1 MRIVSTMVAATTVI
15 ALVAIAP
22 SSGNPQTSP
31 TAASSQ
37 APLQTTAVDP
47 LNTGKQAFRRGDYV
61 AAQKFFTAYL
71 RDNPENLD
79 ALVMAGDAFFELKQ
93 YEDAAKS
100 FLAAIKLQP
109 SLWGAH
115 KNLVIVYAA
124 QGKWTEFDGER
135 AVLKAARESG
145 ASGLSMKDA
154 DVIDVLYVG
163 SEQYRVLSYAELAG
177 RFKMRYNFV
186 HFGSDRK
193 PDYRIVCESDD
204 IDQIAFA
211 KAHPQEAAS
220 GQRSFSLDTYSASKP
235 SADGKGLTQTH
246 GTIKFYPDG
255 EPTYETVRS
264 DVLNLLEHK
273 LSPMSS
279 TTTGTPPATPDTKP
293 PKPK

>member
-1 MRIVSTMVAATTVI
+1 MRILSTIIAATTVV

-22 SSGNPQTSP
+22 ASGNSQTSP

-37 APLQTTAVDP
+37 APLQATAVDP
-47 LNTGKQAFRRGDYV
+47 LDTGKQAFHRGDYV

-71 RDNPENLD
+71 RDNPSNLD
-79 ALVMAGDAFFELKQ
+79 ALLLAGSAFFELKQ
-93 YEDAAKS
+93 YEDAAQS

-109 SLWGAH
+109 SFWAVH

-124 QGKWTEFDGER
+124 QGKWTEFDRER

-145 ASGLSMKDA
+145 ASGLSTKDA
-154 DVIDVLYVG
+154 DAIDVLYVG
-163 SEQYRVLSYAELAG
+163 PEQYRVLNYAELAG

-193 PDYRIVCESDD
+193 PDNWIVCESDD
-204 IDQIAFA
+204 VDLTSFA

-220 GQRSFSLDTYSASKP
+220 GQRSFSLDTNSAPKP
-235 SADGKGLTQTH
+235 TADGKGFTRTH
-246 GTIKFYPDG
+246 ATIKFYPDG

-293 PKPK
+293 PKRK

>member
-1 MRIVSTMVAATTVI
+1 MRIVSTIIAAATVI

-22 SSGNPQTSP
+22 SSGNSQTSP

-47 LNTGKQAFRRGDYV
+47 LDTGKQAFQRGDYV

-71 RDNPENLD
+71 RDNPSNLN
-79 ALVMAGDAFFELKQ
+79 ALLLAGSAFFELKQ
-93 YEDAAKS
+93 YEDAAQS
-100 FLAAIKLQP
+100 LLAAIKLQP
-109 SLWGAH
+109 SLWPAH

-124 QGKWTEFDGER
+124 QGKWTEFDRER

-186 HFGSDRK
+186 HFGSDGK
-193 PDYRIVCESDD
+193 PDYWIVCESDD
-204 IDQIAFA
+204 IDQG
-211 KAHPQEAAS
+211 S
-220 GQRSFSLDTYSASKP
+220 
-235 SADGKGLTQTH
+235 
-246 GTIKFYPDG
+246 
-255 EPTYETVRS
+255 
-264 DVLNLLEHK
+264 
-273 LSPMSS
+273 
-279 TTTGTPPATPDTKP
+279 
-293 PKPK
+293 

>member
-1 MRIVSTMVAATTVI
+1 MRIVSTILAATTVV
-15 ALVAIAP
+15 AVVAIVPA
-22 SSGNPQTSP
+22 SGNSQTSP

-37 APLQTTAVDP
+37 APLQATAVYQLD
-47 LNTGKQAFRRGDYV
+47 TGRQAFRRGDYV

-71 RDNPENLD
+71 RDNPSNLD
-79 ALVMAGDAFFELKQ
+79 ALVLAGSAFYELKQ
-93 YEDAAKS
+93 YEDAAQS

-145 ASGLSMKDA
+145 ASGLSTKDA

-193 PDYRIVCESDD
+193 PDYWIACESDD
-204 IDQIAFA
+204 IDQTSFA

-220 GQRSFSLDTYSASKP
+220 GQRSFSLDTYSAPKP
-235 SADGKGLTQTH
+235 SADGKGGTRTH
-246 GTIKFYPDG
+246 STIKFYPDG

-264 DVLNLLEHK
+264 DVLKLLEHK
-273 LSPMSS
+273 LSPMIS
-279 TTTGTPPATPDTKP
+279 TTAGTPPATPDTKP
-293 PKPK
+293 RKPK

>member
-1 MRIVSTMVAATTVI
+1 MRIVSTILAATTVV
-15 ALVAIAP
+15 ALVAISPA
-22 SSGNPQTSP
+22 SGNSQTSP

-37 APLQTTAVDP
+37 APLQATAVDP
-47 LNTGKQAFRRGDYV
+47 LDTGRQAFRRGDYV

-71 RDNPENLD
+71 RDNPSNLD
-79 ALVMAGDAFFELKQ
+79 ALVLAGSAFFELKQ
-93 YEDAAKS
+93 YEDAAQS

-124 QGKWTEFDGER
+124 QGKWTEFDRER

-163 SEQYRVLSYAELAG
+163 SEQYRVFSYAELAG
-177 RFKMRYNFV
+177 RLKMRYNFV

-193 PDYRIVCESDD
+193 PDYWIVCESDD
-204 IDQIAFA
+204 VDQTSFA

-220 GQRSFSLDTYSASKP
+220 GERSFSLDTNSAPKP
-235 SADGKGLTQTH
+235 SADGKGLTRTH
-246 GTIKFYPDG
+246 ATIKFYPDG

-264 DVLNLLEHK
+264 DVLKLLEHK
-273 LSPMSS
+273 LSPMIS
-279 TTTGTPPATPDTKP
+279 TTAGTPPATPDTKP

>member
-1 MRIVSTMVAATTVI
+1 MRNLPTMIAGTIVI
-15 ALVAIAP
+15 ALAAIAP
-22 SSGNPQTSP
+22 SSGNSQTSP
-31 TAASSQ
+31 IAASSQ

-47 LNTGKQAFRRGDYV
+47 LDTGKQAFRRGDYA
-61 AAQKFFTAYL
+61 AAQKFFSAYL

-79 ALVMAGDAFFELKQ
+79 ALVMAGDAFYELKQ
-93 YEDAAKS
+93 YEDAAQS
-100 FLAAIKLQP
+100 FLAAIKLQA

-124 QGKWTEFDGER
+124 QGKWTEFDQER

-145 ASGLSMKDA
+145 ASGLSTKDA

-163 SEQYRVLSYAELAG
+163 SEQYRVISYAELAG

-186 HFGSDRK
+186 HFGPDRK
-193 PDYRIVCESDD
+193 PDSWIACESDD
-204 IDQIAFA
+204 IDQAAFA
-211 KAHPQEAAS
+211 KAHPQEAAA
-220 GQRSFSLDTYSASKP
+220 GQRSFSLDSYSALKP
-235 SADGKGLTQTH
+235 SADGKGVTQTH

-264 DVLNLLEHK
+264 DVLNVLGHK

-279 TTTGTPPATPDTKP
+279 TTTATPPATPDTKP